1 MSGNLRERMREFYG
15 GSTEYLALL
24 EAHDE
29 QFLAAYVNAVLR
41 FIPPQSRALEIG
53 GGNGV
58 AARMLQ
64 QAGLK
69 MVCAEISPLFLSKAA
84 EWQTDKLAYAAA
96 DGLQL
101 PFPDGEFDAVCS
113 NEYIEH
119 TADAEAALNEM
130 ARVTAPGGRV
140 LIAGPNLCSPFIPL
154 RELAH
159 RLRRRDIPYIWTSS
173 KRDAL
178 QKIWQNA
185 RTIRAKKRAARR
197 NEKPLF
203 LYREPVLEGKAVGG
217 DADSAYISATVDLE
231 RWFEQQGWK
240 LLALTA
246 PVSWKGRLMGWLA
259 PRYSPH
265 LCVAAQKPGD

>member
-1 MSGNLRERMREFYG
+1 MSGNLRERMRAFYG

-64 QAGLK
+64 QAGLD

-84 EWQTDKLAYAAA
+84 QWQTDRLAYAAA

-101 PFPDGEFDAVCS
+101 PFPDEAFDAVCS

-119 TADAEAALNEM
+119 TADADAALQEM
-130 ARVTAPGGRV
+130 ARVTAPNGRV

-159 RLRRRDIPYIWTSS
+159 RLRRRDTPYIWTCS
-173 KRDAL
+173 KRDAV

-185 RTIRAKKRAARR
+185 RTIRAKKRLAL
-197 NEKPLF
+197 PSF
-203 LYREPVLEGKAVGG
+203 LYREPELKKPAVGG

-231 RWFEQQGWK
+231 RWFQARGWK

-246 PVSWKGRLMGWLA
+246 PVSWKGRLMGRLA

-265 LCVAAQKPGD
+265 LCVAAQKPGA